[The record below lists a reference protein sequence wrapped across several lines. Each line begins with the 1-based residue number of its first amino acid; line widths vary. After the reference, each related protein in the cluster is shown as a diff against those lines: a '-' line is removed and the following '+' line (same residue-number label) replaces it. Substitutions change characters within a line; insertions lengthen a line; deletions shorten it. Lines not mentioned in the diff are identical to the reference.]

1 MKNVPSN
8 ARETDLD
15 VAGMLIQVASIM
27 TTNDMAD
34 ILPATTVKRR
44 FLELLAQLGTDR
56 SRITITRN
64 GLPAG
69 VLMSVEEYE
78 SLLETLEILADRPL
92 TRGLASA
99 RKRLAKG
106 RTLRHDEVWPAE

>member
-1 MKNVPSN
+1 M
-8 ARETDLD
+8 
-15 VAGMLIQVASIM
+15 SI
-27 TTNDMAD
+27 
-34 ILPATTVKRR
+34 
-44 FLELLAQLGTDR
+44 
-56 SRITITRN
+56 
-64 GLPAG
+64 
-69 VLMSVEEYE
+69 EEYE